1 MSGQLPAN
9 FAHSLFNS
17 TISNDPQ
24 SNPNLANMGLG
35 PFLNLINSHHN
46 SPQDTGTQNSSDEHG
61 FYDGEADNLE
71 DEKWQRG
78 LIEDYSNDEQMDKV
92 NNDLDEETLDEEVPA
107 DEDESY
113 AHDLRTRAARDKQLI
128 KAHLEQLTANAP
140 SLVDHSTQN
149 KENKPNALVKEEE
162 TVGKEQN
169 DDDQMELEQSQP
181 AENKRIY
188 ETADQP
194 EHVQAKSEA
203 RPERTNGQSSDLDE

>member
-17 TISNDPQ
+17 TISNDHQ

-61 FYDGEADNLE
+61 FYDGEPDNLE

-78 LIEDYSNDEQMDKV
+78 LMEDYSNDEQMDKV
-92 NNDLDEETLDEEVPA
+92 NNELGEETLDEEVPA

-113 AHDLRTRAARDKQLI
+113 AHDLRTCTAREKQLI
-128 KAHLEQLTANAP
+128 KAHLEQLSADAP
-140 SLVDHSTQN
+140 SLADHSAQN
-149 KENKPNALVKEEE
+149 KENKLVPNALVKEEE
-162 TVGKEQN
+162 EAQCKEQIE
-169 DDDQMELEQSQP
+169 DDQMELEQSEP
-181 AENKRIY
+181 AESKRTN
-188 ETADQP
+188 ETA
-194 EHVQAKSEA
+194 
-203 RPERTNGQSSDLDE
+203 T

>member
-1 MSGQLPAN
+1 MSGQLQAN

-17 TISNDPQ
+17 TISNDH

-61 FYDGEADNLE
+61 FYDGEADHLE

-78 LIEDYSNDEQMDKV
+78 LMEDYSNDEQMDKV
-92 NNDLDEETLDEEVPA
+92 NNELDEETLDEEVPV

-113 AHDLRTRAARDKQLI
+113 VHDLRTRVARDKQLI
-128 KAHLEQLTANAP
+128 KTHLEQLAASAP
-140 SLVDHSTQN
+140 SLADNSTQN

-162 TVGKEQN
+162 ASKEQN
-169 DDDQMELEQSQP
+169 EDDQMELEESES
-181 AENKRIY
+181 AEIKRMN

-194 EHVQAKSEA
+194 EHVQPDVEK
-203 RPERTNGQSSDLDE
+203 RPEHTNRQSSDLDE